1 MNVKP
6 APMPPTNTIEHKKL
20 SDLTPDDANAN
31 KGTERGGY
39 MIGRSVEKYGVG
51 RSILLDKNLR
61 IIAGN
66 KTTEAAG
73 AAGIDDIILVHTTGN
88 QVVGVVRDDLDLD
101 DTNARELAYADNRT
115 AEVSLAWDA
124 EQMARDLIA
133 GVDVTDFWRQEEID
147 ALVDG
152 AMGDSDAMAGEEKT
166 IELAGF
172 QRTHILLSFPP
183 SKLVD
188 IESYLQ
194 SILTVQGVSMEQSST

>member
-1 MNVKP
+1 
-6 APMPPTNTIEHKKL
+6 MPPKNTIEHKKL

-39 MIGRSVEKYGVG
+39 MIAKSVEKYGLA
-51 RSILLDKNLR
+51 RSIVLDKNLR

-73 AAGIDDIILVHTTGN
+73 AAGINDIILVHTTGN

-101 DTNARELAYADNRT
+101 DANARELAYADNRT

-124 EQMARDLIA
+124 EQMARDLCA
-133 GVDVTDFWRQEEID
+133 GVDVTDFWRQEEMD

-152 AMGDSDAMAGEEKT
+152 AMSDNDENVGAEET
-166 IELAGF
+166 VELAGF
-172 QRTHILLSFPP
+172 QKTHILLSFPL

-188 IESYLQ
+188 IEGYLR
-194 SILTVQGVSMEQSST
+194 SILTVPGVDMEQSST